1 MGYTKLFNSILA
13 STVWMEPDHTRLV
26 WITMLALA
34 DRYGFVPASVPG
46 LASLARISKEK
57 CEEALVTLSSPD
69 PDSRSTAFDG
79 RRIEKVEGGWNLLN
93 YETYRRKLS
102 VEERR
107 EYNAMKQREH
117 RERLKQSAMSL
128 TSEQSVHI
136 AEAEAD
142 TEAKESK
149 PSPTKPVGSMGSPE
163 FRQFWDAYPKRVDGL
178 EALKAWVKGLCD
190 GSIGEILA
198 GLEKWKQC
206 EQWTDPDRIPY
217 PSTWLNKRR
226 WKEVPEK
233 GLSKNEQKRERTK
246 QAIERVRAGLD

>member
-142 TEAKESK
+142 TEAKVK
-149 PSPTKPVGSMGSPE
+149 QPSPTNSVLGSPE
-163 FRQFWDAYPKRVDGL
+163 LRTFWDAYPLRT
-178 EALKAWVKGLCD
+178 CR
-190 GSIGEILA
+190 SS
-198 GLEKWKQC
+198 
-206 EQWTDPDRIPY
+206 R
-217 PSTWLNKRR
+217 STQGM
-226 WKEVPEK
+226 E
-233 GLSKNEQKRERTK
+233 
-246 QAIERVRAGLD
+246 